1 MNITV
6 VTDSRMANQCHID
19 AISASAIRND
29 HTAIDIVI
37 SPLELHKHV
46 DCDLI
51 ILVGVDIYHE
61 ALVKGL
67 TDNWKIPYGM
77 FIPYIYPDDTLFT
90 SVAANAKLLI
100 TSSLQHNIGLH
111 HAPNIPKVM
120 FGPIVSPHAV
130 YIQDKSNLNSIS
142 KYISVTPADDPE
154 GVDMCKEYVEYQ
166 ECEMSTMPYPLGLA
180 GRSVMYSKHIK
191 AIHIPSRIDYLG
203 TYAIEALLYGCELYT
218 TDKCAPCTQR
228 PILSSCK
235 HNSYK
240 MIGFEEYTFYRIY
253 TTREK
258 LSNTLAR
265 IQTAF
270 WKTVE
275 EIICPAL

>member
-29 HTAIDIVI
+29 HLATDIVI
-37 SPLELHKHV
+37 SPLELHSHV

-61 ALVKGL
+61 ALVRSL
-67 TDNWKIPYGM
+67 TNDWKIPYAM

-90 SVAANAKLLI
+90 SVASNARFLI
-100 TSSLQHNIGLH
+100 TSSPQHNVGLH
-111 HAPNIPKVM
+111 HAPNIPKII

-130 YIQDKSNLNSIS
+130 YIQDKSKLNSIS
-142 KYISVTPADDPE
+142 NYISVTPADDPD
-154 GVDMCKEYVEYQ
+154 GVEMCEEYVEYQ
-166 ECEMSTMPYPLGLA
+166 ECETSTMPYPLGLA
-180 GRSVMYSKHIK
+180 GRSVMYGKHIK

-218 TDKCAPCTQR
+218 TDRCTPCIQR

-240 MIGFEEYTFYRIY
+240 MIGFESYLFYRMN

-258 LSNTLAR
+258 LSNALAR
-265 IQTAF
+265 MQTEF
-270 WKTVE
+270 WKSVGE
-275 EIICPAL
+275 LICKNQ